1 MTGASVHPPL
11 QITTTGPVSEADIDE
26 VTSEIEPLLARVDR
40 LSGAHLRLTHVT
52 YPAAEQPAV
61 AEVIIDV
68 AGHVVRARAA
78 AANMAAAARL
88 LQTTLADKLRR
99 ASRALGTGHPV
110 PPVTGGEQ
118 PHHVV
123 ARLGSGRGAEAHVV
137 RHRPV
142 RLARETAREAV
153 LDMELGDYEFFLFV
167 DALTGADCLLE
178 RRGPDTF
185 QLFSAGAASC
195 SEPGPGVSV
204 LPADLRPPRIELAEA
219 ARRLTD
225 SEAEHL
231 FFVDAATGRGSV
243 LYRRY
248 PGHYALISPAAGVGG
263 AGRGEHGVLG
273 SQ

>member
-26 VTSEIEPLLARVDR
+26 VTSGVEPVLAKVGR
-40 LSGAHLRLTHVT
+40 LSGAHLRLAQVT
-52 YPAAEQPAV
+52 NPAADQPAL
-61 AEVIIDV
+61 AEVVVDV
-68 AGHVVRARAA
+68 DGHVVRAHAA
-78 AANMAAAARL
+78 AANTAATARL
-88 LQTTLADKLRR
+88 LRAPLADKLRR
-99 ASRALGTGHPV
+99 TSRAWGVGHPAR
-110 PPVTGGEQ
+110 PVTGGEQ
-118 PHHVV
+118 PHHLV

-178 RRGPDTF
+178 RRGPDTY

-248 PGHYALISPAAGVGG
+248 PGHYALTTAVAGG
-263 AGRGEHGVLG
+263 AGEGRP
-273 SQ
+273 